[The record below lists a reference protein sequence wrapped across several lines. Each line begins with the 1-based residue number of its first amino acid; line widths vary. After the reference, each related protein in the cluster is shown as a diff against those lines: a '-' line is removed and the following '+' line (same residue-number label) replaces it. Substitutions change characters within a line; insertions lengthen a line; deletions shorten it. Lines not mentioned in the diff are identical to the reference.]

1 MILRNAIVHLMDVS
15 PVRAPP
21 LPPVMDGDHL
31 VLGDRLVILHL
42 EHCAQLR
49 GGHQLVS
56 LQTGED

>member
-1 MILRNAIVHLMDVS
+1 MDVS

-42 EHCAQLR
+42 EHRAQLR